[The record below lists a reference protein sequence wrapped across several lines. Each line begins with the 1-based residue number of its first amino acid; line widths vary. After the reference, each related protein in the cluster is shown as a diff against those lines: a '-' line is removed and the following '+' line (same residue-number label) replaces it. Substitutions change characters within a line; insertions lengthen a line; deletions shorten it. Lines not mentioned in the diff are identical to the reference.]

1 MSATI
6 VARLPVVAF
15 VPVHLDTV
23 EHEQQHPICSGLE
36 AFRTVSCRDASNLG
50 RDGRPYYGSN
60 RFGTRDGYEEYKVP
74 LPKVFAAY
82 GAGGHRWR
90 ASSISSMGSCEKL
103 DSMTKKK
110 LWSAEI
116 CAGAGGQ
123 ALGLEQAGFG
133 HRVLVEWEPVAC
145 ETLRLNRPKWRV
157 IEADLH
163 DWDASKYVGKIDLF
177 AGGVPCPPY
186 SVASKQLGEEDER
199 NLFPRA
205 LDLVEQLGPKA
216 VMLENV
222 RGLLDRKFDGVRAR
236 INRRLVAMG
245 YRPRWQL
252 LQASMFGVSQL
263 RPRVILVAL
272 REPWS
277 RYFRW
282 PAPSLD
288 DPQTV
293 GELLR
298 DSMASGGWEGAEA
311 WAEGAVSIAPT
322 LVGGSTKHGGPDLG
336 PTRAREAWRKLGVNG
351 GSLALAPP
359 EPGFTGLPRLTV
371 PMAALVQGFP
381 PDWRFAGTKTAAY
394 RQVGNALPP
403 PVARAVGLKIAEAIR
418 KGDAHHD
425 W

>member
-1 MSATI
+1 MS
-6 VARLPVVAF
+6 
-15 VPVHLDTV
+15 
-23 EHEQQHPICSGLE
+23 E
-36 AFRTVSCRDASNLG
+36 ALG
-50 RDGRPYYGSN
+50 TLGAM
-60 RFGTRDGYEEYKVP
+60 TR
-74 LPKVFAAY
+74 
-82 GAGGHRWR
+82 R
-90 ASSISSMGSCEKL
+90 
-103 DSMTKKK
+103 K
-110 LWSAEI
+110 LWSVEI

-157 IEADLH
+157 VEADLRE
-163 DWDASKYVGKIDLF
+163 WDASGYAGKIDLF

-186 SVASKQLGEEDER
+186 SMASKQLGEGDER

-205 LDLVEQLGPKA
+205 LDLVEQLEPKA

-236 INRRLVAMG
+236 IDARLVAMG

-252 LQASMFGVSQL
+252 LNASMFGVSQL
-263 RPRVILVAL
+263 RPRVILVAM

-277 RYFRW
+277 QYLRW
-282 PAPSLD
+282 PTPSLD
-288 DPQTV
+288 EPQTV

-298 DSMASGGWEGAEA
+298 DSMASGGWEGADA
-311 WAEGAVSIAPT
+311 WAEGAASIAPT

-351 GSLALAPP
+351 GSLAPAPP

-381 PDWRFAGTKTAAY
+381 PEWQFAGTKTAAY

-418 KGDAHHD
+418 RGDADHGR
-425 W
+425 